1 MFLQS
6 GLGFELLPWPNMQI
20 KKQGERILSRSGSR
34 KPIAK
39 CRPHDAVLS
48 LGAELHLLRNI
59 SGRNHSHQDLTL
71 TGLLEPNAP
80 GTSLAA
86 GPYLVAGKVEGHYRA
101 LDQDFPIATRCTMAT
116 TGVVCGA
123 IETEVSYYKVLS
135 LRSIREAAP
144 GLQVKSLFRESTVL
158 NRLIQSEA
166 NATLD
171 EAQLPP
177 GS

>member
-1 MFLQS
+1 MNPDQPSSTSSSTLHSFCGRLYLPKVLRIVKLLEHWILCERCRHCSCSRMVMAALLQNR
-6 GLGFELLPWPNMQI
+6 P
-20 KKQGERILSRSGSR
+20 SGSQ

-48 LGAELHLLRNI
+48 LGTELHLLRNI

-80 GTSLAA
+80 ATSLAA

-123 IETEVSYYKVLS
+123 PKINT
-135 LRSIREAAP
+135 
-144 GLQVKSLFRESTVL
+144 
-158 NRLIQSEA
+158 
-166 NATLD
+166 
-171 EAQLPP
+171 
-177 GS
+177 

>member
-1 MFLQS
+1 MVPL
-6 GLGFELLPWPNMQI
+6 
-20 KKQGERILSRSGSR
+20 KQ
-34 KPIAK
+34 K
-39 CRPHDAVLS
+39 H
-48 LGAELHLLRNI
+48 
-59 SGRNHSHQDLTL
+59 
-71 TGLLEPNAP
+71 
-80 GTSLAA
+80 
-86 GPYLVAGKVEGHYRA
+86 
-101 LDQDFPIATRCTMAT
+101 
-116 TGVVCGA
+116 
-123 IETEVSYYKVLS
+123 SYYKVLS